1 MNIKKII
8 VLMTLIF
15 VCCIFG
21 NAHAAELPKAEQD
34 AVDTLKSVGVIDE
47 YTPASS
53 ITRGEF
59 ADVLA
64 KVLVKDTSIYSE
76 KKYFIDVPSDYKYAN
91 EINKLTSYGC
101 ILGDHESRFHPQNNI
116 STAEA
121 SALIVRLLGY
131 DVEVQNKGGAM
142 EDYVMEA
149 AGLGVLDNVSA
160 ADAALSKGNAMI
172 MISNAFEVDL
182 MALKNNGL
190 NNSYEVKKNKTL
202 LSEYMGIYL
211 IKDILSAAGN
221 ASISNTVIAG
231 DNCIT
236 VGDVVMEVA
245 EEKMPHLRD
254 SIGKYVKAYYQNES
268 GGPNVLVGLTEQRK
282 NGANDD
288 VVIKLDDL
296 TSVSE
301 TSVSYNTGNK
311 QKTLRFKKDAYIMYN
326 NRAAD
331 VYDLN
336 TLIGKT
342 GTITFTD
349 PLGSGY
355 NVIKIDVYDEYV
367 VSEVIAEKGT
377 ILDKYHT
384 AAALIDLNE
393 NDIEYEVVDFDGNTK
408 SLSDITKG
416 NVLSVQTSLDGNYRR
431 IVISTV
437 VAEGKIQSVTNGGE
451 PEVTIDGKE
460 YRLSASYAKYNDSYL
475 LTGIKATAYL
485 NIFGEIA
492 GIDMDNN
499 SDYIVG
505 ILTNV
510 YFYNEKGEFSPTLKI
525 FSADS
530 AFHNYEMKVNSK
542 DKVKVNGKNISEDE
556 LRSILNMSGDTPEMI
571 PIRYKLNLETEISE
585 LEYDDSTNDGD
596 RDGIRRL
603 GRDITDKQ
611 YYRKNALSF
620 GGLVS
625 IKSDAVVFV
634 CPTDKND
641 TNDFGITTI
650 SYFTNDGSYN
660 MDNIYVM
667 ATSKEDYAGSVVMV
681 KRNPTS
687 VVSNSN
693 LAVVLNIMKAVND
706 DNDIVQQLT
715 LLSNGKEITIQTKS
729 GLSWDCENGDAIQYR
744 TNNSDELIVLEKWA
758 SCEKNSVTISS
769 SSGLSWHAQG
779 RVMYAV
785 PEEIKNGV
793 AKLTLYNG
801 SEIVGT
807 EYHLL
812 TSFTCYEVD
821 FAKSHR
827 RGRVS
832 LADPS
837 AIKARNTNPDD
848 YSKLVLQTSYGDGK
862 NLVIYNNWV
871 QNDIQGGIE

>member
-1 MNIKKII
+1 MKKII
-8 VLMTLIF
+8 ALTTLIF

-21 NAHAAELPKAEQD
+21 NAHAAELPKAEQN
-34 AVDTLKSVGVIDE
+34 AVDTLKSVGIIDE
-47 YTPASS
+47 YTPAAS

-59 ADVLA
+59 ADVLSR
-64 KVLVKDTSIYSE
+64 VLSKDTSIYSE

-91 EINKLTSYGC
+91 AINKLTAHGC
-101 ILGDHESRFHPQNNI
+101 IAGDHESRFHPQNNI
-116 STAEA
+116 SVAEA

-131 DVEVQNKGGAM
+131 DIEVQNKGGAM
-142 EDYVMEA
+142 QDYVAVA
-149 AGLGVLDNVSA
+149 AGLGVLDNVTASDGVLSTG
-160 ADAALSKGNAMI
+160 DAII
-172 MISNAFEVDL
+172 MISNALEIDL
-182 MALKNNGL
+182 MALKHSGL
-190 NNSYEVKKNKTL
+190 NNSYEIKKDKTL
-202 LSEYMGIYL
+202 LSEYMEIYL
-211 IKDILSAAGN
+211 IKDILSAVGD

-231 DNCIT
+231 DNRIA
-236 VGDVVMEVA
+236 VGDVVMEAA
-245 EEKMPHLRD
+245 EEKMLFLRD
-254 SIGKYVKAYYQNES
+254 SIGKYVKAYYREES
-268 GGPNVLVGLTEQRK
+268 GGVNVLVGLTEKRK
-282 NGANDD
+282 SGTNNDK
-288 VVIKLDDL
+288 VIKLDDL
-296 TSVSE
+296 NSVSE
-301 TSVSYNTGNK
+301 TSVSYQSDNK
-311 QKTLRFKKDAYIMYN
+311 QKTLRFNRDAYIMYN

-336 TLIGKT
+336 NLIGKT
-342 GTITFTD
+342 GTITFID
-349 PLGSGY
+349 SFGSGY

-367 VSEVIAEKGT
+367 ISEVIADKGT

-384 AAALIDLNE
+384 AAALTNLNE
-393 NDIEYEVVDFDGNTK
+393 DDIECEIVDSDGNAK
-408 SLSDITKG
+408 SLNDITKG
-416 NVLSVQTSLDGNYRR
+416 NVLSVQNSLDGNYRK
-431 IVISTV
+431 IVISTA
-437 VAEGKIQSVTNGGE
+437 VAEGKIQSIANNSEHTVK
-451 PEVTIDGKE
+451 IDGKE

-475 LTGIKATAYL
+475 RTGTKAKACL

-510 YFYNEKGEFSPTLKI
+510 YFYNDRDEFSPILKI
-525 FSADS
+525 FSGDS
-530 AFHNYEMKVNSK
+530 AFHKYEMKVNSK
-542 DKVKVNGKNISEDE
+542 NKVKVNGKNISEDE
-556 LRSILNMSGDTPEMI
+556 FRNMLNMSGGTTEMI
-571 PIRYKLNLETEISE
+571 PIRYKLNSETKISE
-585 LEYDDSTNDGD
+585 LEYDDPTNDGD

-667 ATSKEDYAGSVVMV
+667 ATSKEDYAGSIIMV

-693 LAVVLNIMKAVND
+693 LAVILEVMQSVNRDDDAV
-706 DNDIVQQLT
+706 QTLT
-715 LLSNGKEITIQTKS
+715 LLVNGKETTIQAKA
-729 GLSWDCENGDAIQYR
+729 GLSWECEVGDAIQYR
-744 TNNSDELIVLEKWA
+744 ANNSGELIVLEKWA
-758 SCEKNSVTISS
+758 TCEDDSVSIASS
-769 SSGLSWHAQG
+769 SSASWHTQG